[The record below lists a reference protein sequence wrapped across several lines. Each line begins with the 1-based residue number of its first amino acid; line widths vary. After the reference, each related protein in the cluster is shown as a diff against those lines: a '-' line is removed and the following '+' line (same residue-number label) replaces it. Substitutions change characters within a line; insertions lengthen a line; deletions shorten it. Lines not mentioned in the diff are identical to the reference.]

1 MAKLAFCQA
10 RKWLFSRSLS
20 SVSTSH
26 PLHVCI
32 VGSGPA
38 GFYTA
43 EKVYIR
49 LSNFFTLFFFFC
61 LEWHP
66 FFFSFTYSLCLL
78 YFLNEIIKI
87 EAVSDCET

>member
-43 EKVYIR
+43 EKVYIH
-49 LSNFFTLFFFFC
+49 LSNFFTLFF
-61 LEWHP
+61 L
-66 FFFSFTYSLCLL
+66 S
-78 YFLNEIIKI
+78 
-87 EAVSDCET
+87 